1 MVDAEGRSVRAASR
15 PSVKGGSGS
24 ALTGDAG
31 AIAGVSGLRGAL
43 TPVRPPETP
52 AKGSCR
58 SAAIL
63 AQGIV
68 HPDRPLRPGRLRC
81 ERRTCQHPS
90 HNGEELKRRKADK
103 QHDQRAFNR
112 QAALPSLFQAMKV
125 VNRRG
130 PGNRAGRHDI
140 APNTCRMGFAVSAC
154 GSVCTR
160 SPYLRCVARQAE
172 RYRLRR
178 RAGQSSPRGE
188 GRAVRHVADANALG
202 EAPAASSGSP
212 TPRPQIPALHH
223 PGRRGIGT
231 WSVGCAGEVLR
242 DAAEHVREG
251 LPTGR
256 EASWSSFCDLHYCY
270 IL

>member
-1 MVDAEGRSVRAASR
+1 MRPASRASGVHPLRNPARVTPSYEYAEGARSACDERRRHCVSTNGKRS
-15 PSVKGGSGS
+15 
-24 ALTGDAG
+24 TGDAG
-31 AIAGVSGLRGAL
+31 GGAGVSVLRDAL

-52 AKGSCR
+52 AKGRCR

-63 AQGIV
+63 ARGIV

-103 QHDQRAFNR
+103 QNDQRAFNR

-125 VNRRG
+125 VNRHG
-130 PGNRAGRHDI
+130 PGNAAGRHDI

-160 SPYLRCVARQAE
+160 SPYLRCVARRAK

-178 RAGQSSPRGE
+178 GAMAKARLGVRAAPS
-188 GRAVRHVADANALG
+188 ATVADANRLR
-202 EAPAASSGSP
+202 EAPAASSGST
-212 TPRPQIPALHH
+212 TPRPQITLPFTIQA
-223 PGRRGIGT
+223 
-231 WSVGCAGEVLR
+231 V
-242 DAAEHVREG
+242 AA
-251 LPTGR
+251 
-256 EASWSSFCDLHYCY
+256 
-270 IL
+270 